1 MFTRWL
7 GRKVV
12 LALLALLGVAGT
24 AVVAPGDDSPSATSV
39 DSVAASRS
47 YGSNWDGWG
56 RWGWWWWGGGG
67 DATASKSV
75 TVGDKPTTT
84 TADPTTTAAQPAT
97 TEPGT
102 AAPTTQP
109 RRRASTTTTSPGAPQ
124 AETAPPSEP
133 PATTAAPAPAPPTT
147 SPPSPVPN
155 DLPGALAGNAW
166 SVRDIRQGQLSL
178 GLPPGW
184 GLDFFAPE
192 VQRYRDKGVSFRS
205 DGLISL
211 DARAGDGDSPTG
223 FTSGAITSGW
233 LSSQPRIHRG
243 DYGQTAMKLPG
254 GSGMWP
260 AFWLLDVPTPDASR
274 THEIDVMEAVGR
286 EPGIVYHTIHFNGQK
301 KQLSTKLDYT
311 QWHTY
316 GVYLG
321 SDATYFYVDGQLIG
335 STDAAPAGIEYGVM
349 ANLALGGSWAG
360 NPDPAAFP
368 AQVLMTPVRVWSPA

>member
-1 MFTRWL
+1 MITRWL

-24 AVVAPGDDSPSATSV
+24 AVVAPGDDAPSAKSV
-39 DSVAASRS
+39 DSVAGAAS
-47 YGSNWDGWG
+47 YGDWGSRGGWG
-56 RWGWWWWGGGG
+56 QWGWWWWGGRG
-67 DATASKSV
+67 DSAASKSV
-75 TVGDKPTTT
+75 TVGEKPTTT
-84 TADPTTTAAQPAT
+84 TADPTTTAADTST
-97 TEPGT
+97 TGGPGT
-102 AAPTTQP
+102 SAP
-109 RRRASTTTTSPGAPQ
+109 RRRGTTSTTSPGAPQ
-124 AETAPPSEP
+124 AETAPPPTAP
-133 PATTAAPAPAPPTT
+133 PATTAAPTTAAPTT

-155 DLPGALAGNAW
+155 DLPGPLAGNAW
-166 SVRDIRQGQLSL
+166 SVRDVRQGQLSL
-178 GLPPGW
+178 GLPPTW

-192 VQRYRDKGVSFRS
+192 LQRYRDKGVTFRS

-211 DARAGDGDSPTG
+211 DARSGDGDSPTG
-223 FTSGAITSGW
+223 YTSGAITSGW

-243 DYGQTAMKLPG
+243 DYVQTAMKLPG

-260 AFWLLDVPTPDASR
+260 AFWLLDVPTPDSSR

-321 SDATYFYVDGQLIG
+321 ADATYFYVDGQLIG
-335 STDAAPAGIEYGVM
+335 TTDAAPADIEYGFM
-349 ANLALGGSWAG
+349 ANLALGGDWAG